1 MYYILYI
8 NEHVCIYIIYMIIYN
23 IYIVHFYW
31 LEINFKSFKSHT
43 HSRGK
48 DYTEAQ
54 TPGEGNQ

>member
-23 IYIVHFYW
+23 IYFVNFYW

-43 HSRGK
+43 HSREK
-48 DYTEAQ
+48 DYTEA
-54 TPGEGNQ
+54 